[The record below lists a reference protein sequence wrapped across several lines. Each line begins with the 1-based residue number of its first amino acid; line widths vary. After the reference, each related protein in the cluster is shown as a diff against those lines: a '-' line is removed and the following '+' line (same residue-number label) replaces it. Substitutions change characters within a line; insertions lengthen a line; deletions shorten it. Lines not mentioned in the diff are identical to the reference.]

1 MIEPVRIESMIDQ
14 IETKLISYLEEQG
27 YNKYLIDPV
36 EHRVISTHYGQT
48 HCCAGFIIRG
58 LRDKNCYLYNLGLN
72 LLDAILST
80 WDRDKKQADFH
91 NDFNNFALCLIWEE
105 IHRIEHQ
112 RSKRIKEVVLSTH
125 DSVHDTINWLPMR
138 MIVSYY
144 RFKWTNDKIYKERY
158 ELLKQKIK
166 NATYQ
171 DGFIEDRLPKGISF
185 NLQYNV
191 ATVAVLSLAYAV
203 VGDKTELVKETD
215 ALLYASLDDGD
226 INYLGRGCNQIFAW
240 GPWIYLIAGTEE
252 QNVSQKALEYLE
264 ARLPIM
270 LENNNLIL
278 NCEKGVERAWWWDY
292 HYSSVYIAHL
302 YLWLVL
308 AVQPRHRITPVAQ
321 PQIHDSGIEVVRKDG
336 WTVVLFNGRNEYLAE
351 AGPLVEAIWNRK
363 HGTIYKGCFGAYGGS
378 FGLKYSN
385 YQIAIINYLGIQQLD
400 LKMDGLFQKLMK
412 KIGVKCSLKK
422 YIEAVPIFANYN
434 IEVTE
439 DCLTIRYQLKVS
451 RNSRVVL
458 PIAIDSSYLKIEF
471 SFDSENT
478 WNEAISAIS
487 YNNQYG
493 LRKLLCS
500 EVKNTKVWTTKI
512 CVKG

>member
-1 MIEPVRIESMIDQ
+1 MIEPARIDNMIDQ
-14 IETKLISYLEEQG
+14 IEKKLISYLEGQG
-27 YNKYLIDPV
+27 YYKYLVDPV

-48 HCCAGFIIRG
+48 HCCAGFIIKG

-72 LLDAILST
+72 LLGAILST
-80 WDRDKKQADFH
+80 WDSDKKQADFH

-105 IHRIEHQ
+105 IHEIEYEY
-112 RSKRIKEVVLSTH
+112 SNWIKEIVLSTH

-138 MIVSYY
+138 MLVSSY
-144 RFKWTNDKIYKERY
+144 RFKWTNDKVHMERY
-158 ELLKQKIK
+158 EFFRQKIED
-166 NATYQ
+166 ATYK
-171 DGFIEDRLPKGISF
+171 DGFIEDRLPKGTSF

-191 ATVAVLSLAYAV
+191 ATVALLSLAYDIS
-203 VGDKTELVKETD
+203 GDKTEIVKEID
-215 ALLYASLDDGD
+215 ALLYAALDDGD

-240 GPWIYLIAGTEE
+240 GPWIYLLAGTEE
-252 QNVSQKALEYLE
+252 QSVSQNALEYIE
-264 ARLPIM
+264 SRLPSM

-308 AVQPRHRITPVAQ
+308 AGRPRHRITPVSQ
-321 PQIHDSGIEVVRKDG
+321 PQIHDSGLKLIRKDG

-351 AGPLVEAIWNRK
+351 AGPLIEAIWNK
-363 HGTIYKGCFGAYGGS
+363 NYGTIYKGCFGAYGGS

-385 YQIAIINYLGIQQLD
+385 YQIALMNYLGIQQID
-400 LKMDGLFQKLMK
+400 VKAGGLFQRLME
-412 KIGVKCSLKK
+412 KIGFNRSLQQ
-422 YIEAVPIFANYN
+422 YIKVVPIFANHN
-434 IEVTE
+434 IEITE
-439 DCLTIRYQLKVS
+439 DYLTIRYQLKVS
-451 RNSRVVL
+451 RNSRVAL
-458 PIAIDSSYLKIEF
+458 PIAIESSFLRIKF

-493 LRKLLCS
+493 LRKLLYS
-500 EVKNTKVWTTKI
+500 GVKNTKVWTVKI
-512 CVKG
+512 YVK